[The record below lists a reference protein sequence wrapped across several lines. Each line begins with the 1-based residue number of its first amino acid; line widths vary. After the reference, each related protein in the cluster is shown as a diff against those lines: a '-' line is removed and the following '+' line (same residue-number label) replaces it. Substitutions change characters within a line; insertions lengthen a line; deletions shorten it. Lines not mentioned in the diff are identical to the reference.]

1 MRRERKYGNLL
12 VNKKIKGKPEFSF
25 CFWWNLTPDAFSG

>member
-12 VNKKIKGKPEFSF
+12 VNKKIKGKPEF